1 MFLRYESL
9 FDHVVEQFE
18 EGIVV
23 AVHVKDA
30 DRDVRDP
37 DLVEREHF
45 EEFVEAAPSA
55 RREDD
60 RVGMLDELLFPLL
73 HVGRFHVSVV
83 FVGTLRFF
91 FGFERVPGKK
101 SDDLAAA
108 VEGSLGYVAH

>member
-1 MFLRYESL
+1 
-9 FDHVVEQFE
+9 
-18 EGIVV
+18 
-23 AVHVKDA
+23 
-30 DRDVRDP
+30 
-37 DLVEREHF
+37 
-45 EEFVEAAPSA
+45 
-55 RREDD
+55 
-60 RVGMLDELLFPLL
+60 MLDELLFPLL